1 MKRFLKALLGDMDDL
16 KTIAQAPAAIVQKA
30 THTDPLTRRKLI
42 EMESAVGGQLFG
54 PVPDGARREFF
65 CLDDTTW
72 MWYEQ
77 WRENGQ
83 LKQTTVRYEIQQQGI
98 LKVQEGPRY
107 SYLQGAELE
116 NFMNAIRAYQSQVQA
131 KVYTPILGTS

>member
-16 KTIAQAPAAIVQKA
+16 KVIAKAPTVIVQKA
-30 THTDPLTRRKLI
+30 THTEPLTRRKLI

-54 PVPDGARREFF
+54 PVPADRRREFF

-83 LKQTTVRYEIQQQGI
+83 VRHTTVRYEVQQQGI
-98 LKVQEGPRY
+98 LKVQEGARY

-116 NFMNAIRAYQSQVQA
+116 NFMQAIRAYEAQVHT
-131 KVYTPILGTS
+131 KVYAPILGTA

>member
-1 MKRFLKALLGDMDDL
+1 MKRFLKSLLGDMDDL
-16 KTIAQAPAAIVQKA
+16 KAISKAPKVIVQKA
-30 THTDPLTRRKLI
+30 TNTEPLTRRKLI

-54 PVPDGARREFF
+54 TVPAGHRREFF

-83 LKQTTVRYEIQQQGI
+83 IKHTTVRYEIQKQGI
-98 LKVQEGPRY
+98 LKVQEGARY
-107 SYLQGAELE
+107 SYLEGAEFD
-116 NFMNAIRAYQSQVQA
+116 NFMNAIRAYGQQVRA
-131 KVYTPILGTS
+131 RVYTPIIGAA

>member
-1 MKRFLKALLGDMDDL
+1 MKRFLKSLLGDMDDL
-16 KTIAQAPAAIVQKA
+16 KAISKAPKVIVQKA
-30 THTDPLTRRKLI
+30 TNTEPLTRRKLI

-54 PVPDGARREFF
+54 TVPAGRRREFF

-83 LKQTTVRYEIQQQGI
+83 IKHTTVRYEIQKQGI
-98 LKVQEGPRY
+98 LKVQEGARY
-107 SYLQGAELE
+107 SYLEGAEFD
-116 NFMNAIRAYQSQVQA
+116 NFMNAIRAYGQQVRA
-131 KVYTPILGTS
+131 RVYTPIIGAA

>member
-1 MKRFLKALLGDMDDL
+1 MKRFLKSLLGDMDDL
-16 KTIAQAPAAIVQKA
+16 KAISKAPKVIVQKA
-30 THTDPLTRRKLI
+30 TNTEPLTRRKLI

-54 PVPDGARREFF
+54 TVPAGHRREFF

-83 LKQTTVRYEIQQQGI
+83 IKQTTVRYEIQQQGI
-98 LKVQEGPRY
+98 LKVQEGARY
-107 SYLQGAELE
+107 SYLQGAELD
-116 NFMNAIRAYQSQVQA
+116 NFMNAIRTYGAQVQA
-131 KVYTPILGTS
+131 KVYAPILGVA